1 MLDESLKLDEPLK
14 RESFAFKD
22 LKGWDNWES
31 WTPVRVGWTD
41 IGTPTVNGRF
51 HVIGRQCFF
60 QVEVIPGTTVATTAG
75 TSYVELPITAEGY
88 GGDANMID
96 RTTFI
101 SIGACAFDVT
111 NSRVY
116 VPSQVATGDTLVVA
130 GWYEI

>member
-1 MLDESLKLDEPLK
+1 MLEEPLK
-14 RESFAFKD
+14 QQSFSYKD
-22 LKGWDNWES
+22 LKGFDRWES

-88 GGDANMID
+88 GGDANMVD
-96 RTTFI
+96 RTTLI
-101 SIGACAFDVT
+101 SVGACAFDVA

>member
-1 MLDESLKLDEPLK
+1 MLDEPIK

-75 TSYVELPITAEGY
+75 TSYVELPIAAEGF
-88 GGDANMID
+88 GGDANMVD
-96 RTTFI
+96 RTTLI
-101 SIGACAFDVT
+101 SVGACAFDVA